1 MGWKLTLINGVVTR
15 EDWRLSF
22 LKSMSLSKKIV
33 HKKNEFFRGIKL
45 NFLLARYK
53 IRKKANYLDYN
64 NVDKVLLL
72 RLDDKIGDMVVATGV
87 IKSLFDRNIKVYLL
101 TGPLCANLLA
111 HSEYVEEIFI
121 YQRRHSLNYLT
132 QQRFDVVIDFDD
144 VVTYERCNLIH
155 KVAAKCSIGFNKK
168 NVPVY
173 NQSIEFFDENQHVTE
188 RHVRVLKLFGVT
200 ENDYGYYVPVSQ
212 DSVARVEALLC
223 SLKYRRLIAINPFTG
238 SDDKDLSSEQLQ
250 KLVNYIKNQH
260 PDDQVILI
268 GIDKKIAALE
278 IDDIIYVKGSTVNT
292 AAEIIRRA
300 DVIISPDTSIVHMC
314 RVFNKPLLAIY
325 NKRKLKDTGMVGY
338 KIWAPN
344 YPGAFQLVIEQEY
357 ISQLPFDILKDEFD
371 RLLTSIKA

>member
-33 HKKNEFFRGIKL
+33 RKKNELFRMIKL
-45 NFLLARYK
+45 SFLLTRYK
-53 IRKKANYLDYN
+53 IRKNANNLDYN
-64 NVDKVLLL
+64 NIDKVLLL

-111 HSEYVEEIFI
+111 DSEYVEKIFI

-132 QQRFDVVIDFDD
+132 QECFDVVIDFDD

-155 KVAAKCSIGFNKK
+155 KISAKNTIGFNKK

-188 RHVRVLKLFGVT
+188 RHARVLQLFGVT
-200 ENDYGYYVPVSQ
+200 GNDYGYYVPISQ
-212 DSVARVEALLC
+212 GSIARVEALLC
-223 SLKYRRLIAINPFTG
+223 SLNYRRLIAINPLTG
-238 SDDKDLSSEQLQ
+238 SDDKDLSSEQVQ
-250 KLVNYIKNQH
+250 QLVDHIKNQY

-268 GIDKKIAALE
+268 GIDKKISSLE
-278 IDDIIYVKGSTVNT
+278 INDIIYVKESTVNT

-314 RVFNKPLLAIY
+314 RAFNKPLLAIY

-344 YPGAFQLVIEQEY
+344 YPSAFQLVIEQEY
-357 ISQLPFDILKDEFD
+357 ISQLPFDMLKDEFD
-371 RLLTSIKA
+371 RVLKNITA